1 MEGGQFGIWWCYVE
15 LGISMRLKGVYQ
27 EESRGFKRT
36 RVKEI
41 KRWIMEGGQCGIW
54 WCLVELGISIRLKGV
69 YGYRN
74 LSLNKFLESKV
85 KSRGVRMI

>member
-54 WCLVELGISIRLKGV
+54 WCLVELGQEVSRRVK
-69 YGYRN
+69 R
-74 LSLNKFLESKV
+74 SQE
-85 KSRGVRMI
+85 KSRGVKRSQDESK